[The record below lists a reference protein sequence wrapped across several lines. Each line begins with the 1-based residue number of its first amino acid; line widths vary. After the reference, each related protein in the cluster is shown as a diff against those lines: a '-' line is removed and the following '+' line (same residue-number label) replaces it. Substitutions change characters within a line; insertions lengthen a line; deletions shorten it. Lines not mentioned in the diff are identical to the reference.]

1 MTVLKMDETLDSL
14 LCLFVCMKSRCC
26 REWVG
31 RCNQGILWCGSI
43 QNSQKNRNQR
53 ETTETKRKRIA
64 RLAGVPEQQE
74 FRTYYIYIE
83 WMDNTYGTS
92 VLFQGNVVSRV
103 SRRGRSASPH
113 RPQIPSLAE
122 SCAPAKGGTFAM
134 EVATYRTTGRGL
146 LTYGILLLYI

>member
-74 FRTYYIYIE
+74 FRTSYIHRVDGQYL
-83 WMDNTYGTS
+83 WNAP

-122 SCAPAKGGTFAM
+122 SCPVTGGTFAM
-134 EVATYRTTGRGL
+134 EGATYRTTIRGL
-146 LTYGILLLYI
+146 